1 MINADF
7 GKSSLHKPMVMDS
20 TNHVNIFHVT
30 DVSNDAFFNNS
41 FKS

>member
-7 GKSSLHKPMVMDS
+7 GKNSLYKSIVIDS
-20 TNHVNIFHVT
+20 INHVKIFHVT
-30 DVSNDAFFNNS
+30 DVSNDALFNNS

>member
-1 MINADF
+1 MLNADF
-7 GKSSLHKPMVMDS
+7 GKNSLYKYIVIDS
-20 TNHVNIFHVT
+20 TNHVKIFHAT